1 MTPTTAAPLE
11 IPVRLSRG
19 FRPSAWWTL
28 FLVSVRQFVRGK
40 RLLVLALI
48 FALPTGLAALA
59 RYYNTANPRMVAQL
73 EESMIFY
80 MIPQALVPLTAL
92 VLASG
97 MIRDEVEGQTIT
109 YLLIRPIPRPAIYL
123 AKLLAAW
130 VVAAGLTVVFTTTAL
145 IAIHWAEDGLWGT
158 IVPGYAMRIS
168 ALSGLSLLVYI
179 ALFGGLSLVFR
190 WVLPLGVAYIVVF
203 EGFCANIDFAIRR
216 VTVLWYVRILAE
228 RWFGVHVAL
237 WGINLEEAPSGAEA
251 LLTLSAAA
259 LVLALASAWLFGRR
273 ELRVKTPD
281 GS

>member
-1 MTPTTAAPLE
+1 MTPSTAVPLE
-11 IPVRLSRG
+11 LPVRLSHS
-19 FRPSAWWTL
+19 FRFSAWWTL
-28 FLVSVRQFVRGK
+28 FQISVRQFIRGK

-48 FALPTGLAALA
+48 FALPTGLASLA
-59 RYYNTANPRMVAQL
+59 RYYNVSNPNLVRQL

-109 YLLIRPIPRPAIYL
+109 YLLIRPIPRPGIYL

-130 VVAAGLTVVFTTTAL
+130 VVAAGLTLVFTTTAL
-145 IAIHWAEDGLWGT
+145 TAVYWGEDGLWGT
-158 IVPGYAMRIS
+158 IIPGHALRVS
-168 ALSGLSLLVYI
+168 ALSALSLLVYI
-179 ALFGGLSLVFR
+179 SLFGGLSLIFR
-190 WVLPLGVAYIVVF
+190 WVLPMGVAYIVVF
-203 EGFCANIDFAIRR
+203 EGFCANIDFAVRR

-228 RWFGVHVAL
+228 RWFGLHVTL
-237 WGINLEEAPSGAEA
+237 WGINLEEAPSGIEA
-251 LLTLSAAA
+251 LVTLATAA
-259 LVLALASAWLFGRR
+259 LVMALAAAWLFGRR